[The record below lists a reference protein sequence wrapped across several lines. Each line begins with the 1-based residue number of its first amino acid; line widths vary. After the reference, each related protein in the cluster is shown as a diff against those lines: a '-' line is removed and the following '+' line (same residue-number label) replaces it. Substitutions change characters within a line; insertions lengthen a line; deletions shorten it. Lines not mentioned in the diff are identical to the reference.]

1 MDTIGQVVR
10 VPNMREGYVAIVKAV
25 AEHGEL
31 VSPRGLPTREFQCA
45 TIICEDPFDTLPSG
59 VGRGLVPGIAAVE
72 SAQLLAGESRPGLTI
87 KVSPTFA
94 LFSEDDGEFHGA
106 YGPRT
111 AGQFE
116 QVVRRLKLDSS
127 SRQAVATIW
136 KQEHDLPLS
145 LPDSQPPKRDYPC
158 TLLYHFMIRKDK
170 LVMEVVMRSNDVILG
185 LGYDTF
191 QHSRVQIAVASCLG
205 IEPGEYR
212 HHAMSLHLYE
222 RDLEMVDRLTMPQ
235 ARPRI
240 FPAITGGNWDEI
252 RIRATAVLDEA
263 EVENEDELVK
273 FDNESMQWYVDSM
286 RKAIAKHAPAVAK

>member
-25 AEHGEL
+25 AEHGTV
-31 VSPRGLPTREFQCA
+31 VSPRGMPTREFQCA
-45 TIICEDPFDTLPSG
+45 TIICDNAFDTLPSG

-72 SAQLLAGESRPGLTI
+72 SAQLLAGESRPDLTVQ
-87 KVSPTFA
+87 VSPTFA
-94 LFSEDDGEFHGA
+94 LFAEDNGEFHGA
-106 YGPRT
+106 YGVRT

-116 QVVRRLKLDSS
+116 QVIRRLKMDSS

-158 TLLYHFMIRKDK
+158 TLLYHFMIRDDK

-222 RDLEMVDRLTMPQ
+222 RDLDKVDQLTMPKDKPKQ
-235 ARPRI
+235 
-240 FPAITGGNWDEI
+240 FPAIMGVDWDEI
-252 RIRATAVLDEA
+252 RQKASAVLDEA
-263 EVENEDELVK
+263 EITDEDALTD
-273 FDNESMQWYVDSM
+273 FTDPSLQWYTDSM
-286 RKAIAKHAPAVAK
+286 RKAIAKHKAVV